1 MHNAMGKTVLQRTEE
16 CYQERYGEI
25 NTEAMEDGNDDET
38 LARISGDDWQR
49 CIHGRGSTYTDR
61 CQFAEVFCQQRSTQQ
76 GENLAADVGK
86 KGDGSQFGAPVF
98 GDEDTRKRVIS
109 ES

>member
-1 MHNAMGKTVLQRTEE
+1 
-16 CYQERYGEI
+16 
-25 NTEAMEDGNDDET
+25 MEDGNDDET

-76 GENLAADVGK
+76 GENLAEDVGK
-86 KGDGSQFGAPVF
+86 KGDSSQFGAPVF
-98 GDEDTRKRVIS
+98 GDEDTRK
-109 ES
+109 

>member
-1 MHNAMGKTVLQRTEE
+1 
-16 CYQERYGEI
+16 
-25 NTEAMEDGNDDET
+25 MEDGNDDET
-38 LARISGDDWQR
+38 LARISGDDRQR
-49 CIHGRGSTYTDR
+49 CIHGRSSTYTDR